1 MFHRNQ
7 GRLRKNTHKELEAQ
21 HNSQS
26 RILTLLGIIKPSIQG
41 LHCTDNEYDNDNND
55 NWQLQHLSK
64 LCTNCRHTKM
74 QKHWIFFLGYT
85 KHKVLGKSPLLFFSQ
100 TGPDHIKDGILNYT
114 QMQYETKGAKKPMG
128 VMRLKSLSKK
138 YNCKDVSQSR
148 TVPSTLKYF
157 ISF

>member
-1 MFHRNQ
+1 MI
-7 GRLRKNTHKELEAQ
+7 TM
-21 HNSQS
+21 
-26 RILTLLGIIKPSIQG
+26 T
-41 LHCTDNEYDNDNND
+41 TDNYSIYPNSVQIVGTQKCKNIEY
-55 NWQLQHLSK
+55 
-64 LCTNCRHTKM
+64 
-74 QKHWIFFLGYT
+74 FFLGYT